1 MELDENM
8 RVLLSYDFELL
19 WKLCEVIYYKMG
31 ITTSQKINRS
41 NQKNVI
47 CEKKM
52 TKI

>member
-31 ITTSQKINRS
+31 ITTSQKIKSIKSKECNL
-41 NQKNVI
+41 
-47 CEKKM
+47 
-52 TKI
+52 